1 MREILALTDPVDHD
15 ALAAA
20 LEAGLTPELTVE
32 SDGERVT
39 NRSVG
44 DIERALNLIDVR
56 KARAASP
63 SRRSGTTLAAYDP
76 E

>member
-1 MREILALTDPVDHD
+1 MQEDLVLTDAVDHD

-20 LEAGLTPELTVE
+20 LEQGLTAELTVE
-32 SDGERVT
+32 SDGDRVT

-44 DIERALNLIDVR
+44 DIERALNLVERR
-56 KARAASP
+56 KALAANP
-63 SRRSGTTLAAYDP
+63 SRRTGTTVVGFSP

>member
-20 LEAGLTPELTVE
+20 LEAGLTPELT
-32 SDGERVT
+32 
-39 NRSVG
+39 VG

>member
-1 MREILALTDPVDHD
+1 MTDPVDHD
-15 ALAAA
+15 ALIAG
-20 LEAGLTPELTVE
+20 LEAGLTAELTVE
-32 SDGERVT
+32 SDGDRVT

-44 DIERALNLIDVR
+44 DIERALNLVESR

-63 SRRSGTTLAAYDP
+63 SRRSATTVVSFSP